1 MLLAYYFVFTK
12 ITIFFS
18 AVIIIIKDKFNNLSK
33 HLTFFVLL
41 KTLYKSTYYIY
52 IYIILFKYKY
62 IQIFTLSIYY
72 NGITLY
78 VAVYYIARTNFNL
91 QMCNLFCIE
100 KCSVCSINYLSIII
114 AYKHAF
120 FKKL

>member
-1 MLLAYYFVFTK
+1 MLPAYYFVFTK

-52 IYIILFKYKY
+52 IYILF
-62 IQIFTLSIYY
+62 
-72 NGITLY
+72 
-78 VAVYYIARTNFNL
+78 
-91 QMCNLFCIE
+91 
-100 KCSVCSINYLSIII
+100 YLSINTYKYLLYRFII
-114 AYKHAF
+114 MELRYMLLCIILREQTLIYKCVIYF
-120 FKKL
+120 VLKSVVFVPLIIYQ